1 MNAYVAAKRIL
12 IVGAGSYIGGCAE
25 DYLRRWPDRYE
36 VESIRS
42 VGLQVSPEL
51 FENYDIVY
59 NVAGIAHKK
68 ETRENRGKLF
78 EVNRDLAVSLAKAA
92 KEAGVKCFI
101 QMSSFSVYGML
112 TGHIDPTTIPLP
124 NSAYG
129 ESKLQA
135 DEAIMALTDEEFRF
149 ACLRSPM
156 VYGKGCK
163 GNYERLRVLALKTPF
178 FPDCGGERSMIYI
191 GNLCE
196 FVRRIIDEPKTGV
209 FFPQNA
215 EYVSVTEMVKTIA
228 ELNGKK
234 VKTWKFMAPVVRALP
249 FSAAK
254 KVFGSLICD
263 KTDTVDTFTFR
274 RSMELTEHE

>member
-1 MNAYVAAKRIL
+1 MDKGVAQNRIL
-12 IVGAGSYIGGCAE
+12 IVGAGSYIGGCAR
-25 DYLRRWPDRYE
+25 DYLRQWPDRYE
-36 VESIRS
+36 VESIHS

-68 ETRENRGKLF
+68 ETRENRDMLF
-78 EVNRDLAVSLAKAA
+78 EVNRDLAIALAKAA

-101 QMSSFSVYGML
+101 QMSSFSVYGIL
-112 TGHIDPTTIPLP
+112 TGHIDPSTLP
-124 NSAYG
+124 APDSAYG

-135 DEAIMALTDEEFRF
+135 DEAIMALADEDFRF

-156 VYGKGCK
+156 VYGKACK
-163 GNYERLRVLALKTPF
+163 GNYERLRAFALKTPF
-178 FPDCGGERSMIYI
+178 FPDCGGERSMIYV

-196 FVRRIIDEPKTGV
+196 FVKRIIDEPKTGI

-215 EYVSVTEMVKTIA
+215 EYVSVAEMVKAIA

-234 VKTWKFMAPVVRALP
+234 VKTGRFMASVIRALP
-249 FSAAK
+249 FSATK
-254 KVFGSLICD
+254 KVFGSLTCE
-263 KTDTVDTFTFR
+263 KTDPVDTFSFR
-274 RSMELTEHE
+274 ESMELTEHE